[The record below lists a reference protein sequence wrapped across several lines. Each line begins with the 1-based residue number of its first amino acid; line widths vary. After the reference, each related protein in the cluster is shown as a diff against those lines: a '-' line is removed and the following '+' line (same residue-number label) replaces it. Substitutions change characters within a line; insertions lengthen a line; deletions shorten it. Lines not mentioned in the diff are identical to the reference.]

1 MLDNSCESYPSSFQ
15 GGVSDEATLTAFVT
29 VSLLESGM
37 SPEVLLTSCAIRS
50 LRLVIEFC
58 VQPLR
63 KCWVD
68 VRWKVLHPLFKSSIM
83 LVNSQRVPHSHFVWN
98 FCFFAHGKPLTC
110 EGNEEVMNFLLLFFY
125 ACLYWDLEEQEW
137 FTMETIPRGASCYR
151 NPVLISGCVGFI
163 KYLWQGGGGNSAAT
177 G

>member
-1 MLDNSCESYPSSFQ
+1 MFDNSCESYPSSFQ

-110 EGNEEVMNFLLLFFY
+110 EGNEEVMNFLLLFFTP
-125 ACLYWDLEEQEW
+125 ACIGIWRNKKIYYGDNTPRSFMLQKPRVNLRMRRLYQ
-137 FTMETIPRGASCYR
+137 IPLA
-151 NPVLISGCVGFI
+151 
-163 KYLWQGGGGNSAAT
+163 GGWG
-177 G
+177 

>member
-1 MLDNSCESYPSSFQ
+1 MFDNSCESYPSSFQ

-68 VRWKVLHPLFKSSIM
+68 VRWKALEPLFKSSIM

-110 EGNEEVMNFLLLFFY
+110 EGNEEVMNFLLLFFTP
-125 ACLYWDLEEQEW
+125 ACIGIWRNKNGLLWRQYPEELHA
-137 FTMETIPRGASCYR
+137 TETPG
-151 NPVLISGCVGFI
+151 
-163 KYLWQGGGGNSAAT
+163 
-177 G
+177 

>member
-98 FCFFAHGKPLTC
+98 FCFFAHGKPLTS
-110 EGNEEVMNFLLLFFY
+110 EGNEEVMNFYYCFLRLLVLGFGGTRMVYYGDNTPRSFMLQKPRVNLRMRR
-125 ACLYWDLEEQEW
+125 LYQ
-137 FTMETIPRGASCYR
+137 IPLARGW
-151 NPVLISGCVGFI
+151 G
-163 KYLWQGGGGNSAAT
+163 
-177 G
+177 